1 MKITKSKIFS
11 FLGILLVAGY
21 LSIAAWGEKA
31 TVLVYDNTITDADT
45 IVTGW
50 YDIGGAEGVSYW
62 FEVSD
67 SVNATCLPLFKF
79 SGSGQR
85 REAVADSFS
94 ILNEAG
100 RTPLGRGSDL
110 RGYATH
116 IWSSAV
122 GMADTNYIEGANLVA
137 FKVTITDMNTNS
149 GTEDSSWVRVG
160 LLMTE

>member
-1 MKITKSKIFS
+1 MKINKTKIFS
-11 FLGILLVAGY
+11 FLGVLAAVVY
-21 LSIAAWGEKA
+21 LSMAAWGERA

-50 YDIGGAEGVSYW
+50 YDIGGAENVSYW

-67 SVNATCLPLFKF
+67 SVNATVLPMFKF
-79 SGSGQR
+79 STGQR
-85 REAVADSFS
+85 RLATADSFS
-94 ILNEAG
+94 ILNEAVA
-100 RTPLGRGSDL
+100 TPNGKGSDL

-116 IWSSAV
+116 VWSSGA
-122 GMADTNYIEGANLVA
+122 GSSDTNYIEGANLVA

-160 LLMTE
+160 LLMSE